1 MSSLSVN
8 KAGFNEEVFNL
19 DWDDVPFS
27 TEPSKFELFTAAA
40 TLEFFSFTAEVISIY
55 RKIAGIGDTVVNG
68 AVKVGKA
75 TEPFWM
81 NIKDFDTKE
90 ITDSIKDLS
99 VIGKVT
105 SAMIGP
111 IAVYEFVKAWEKIL
125 LNPEMNDKI
134 DGFIEMILSVGK
146 GVKSAVANAELL
158 ELMGKIGKESLDWI
172 FAATLLRCALSVASL
187 VSAGKGIYET
197 NLLLAE
203 IEELEKKHGFNNYA
217 TLITALLSKQGIEK
231 HIPEIN
237 EKTIGKVERIFEN
250 NRSEVGIGHH
260 VAQKNLEDVYKT
272 LKNRVHS
279 KITNHALS
287 IVSDSVNLIGTGVLL
302 FTPYTPVGNG
312 LMAAGAIVSIGKY
325 LYNESYSIDLK
336 EKLNRYSQAPAVK
349 VEPDYDHDEDGI
361 IY

>member
-1 MSSLSVN
+1 MSSLSIN
-8 KAGFNEEVFNL
+8 KAGFNEEVFQI
-19 DWDDVPFS
+19 DWDHVPLLA
-27 TEPSKFELFTAAA
+27 EPSKFELFTNAAIRE
-40 TLEFFSFTAEVISIY
+40 LSSVTAEVISLY

-68 AVKVGKA
+68 AVKAAKA
-75 TEPFWM
+75 TEPFWS
-81 NIKDFDTKE
+81 NIKDLDTKE
-90 ITDSIKDLS
+90 ITDAVKNLS
-99 VIGKVT
+99 LIGKVT

-125 LNPEMNDKI
+125 MNPEMNDKI
-134 DGFIEMILSVGK
+134 DAFIEMILSVGK

-158 ELMGKIGKESLDWI
+158 KLMGKIGKDSLNWI

-187 VSAGKGIYET
+187 VAAGKGIYET

-203 IEELEKKHGFNNYA
+203 IEEIEKRLGFKNYEA
-217 TLITALLSKQGIEK
+217 LITALLTKQGIEK

-250 NRSEVGIGHH
+250 NMSEDGIGHQI
-260 VAQKNLEDVYKT
+260 AQKNLEDVYKT

-302 FTPYTPVGNG
+302 FTPYTPVANG

-325 LYNESYSIDLK
+325 LYNESYSSDLT
-336 EKLNRYSQAPAVK
+336 EKLNRYSQAPAAK
-349 VEPDYDHDEDGI
+349 VEHNYVHDEDGI